1 MWPPLEIKILPKY
14 KADKISIQLTG
25 VIRLSLHK
33 TRPHADC
40 ERMQCGDETDT
51 DSNAYLVIEIQFV
64 KVSQDG
70 QISHIV
76 SVPLRHTL
84 DILTAP
90 KPKSR
95 KILTC
100 NSSFADSSLFSNRPR
115 CARTG
120 TYIYKVC
127 IMYCVR
133 VPDLGSETTIV
144 YWRITTL
151 LHFRLAFNSMRIC
164 RYCLSAT
171 RSLVSVLYL
180 LHLAIYAT
188 YLKH

>member
-1 MWPPLEIKILPKY
+1 
-14 KADKISIQLTG
+14 
-25 VIRLSLHK
+25 
-33 TRPHADC
+33 
-40 ERMQCGDETDT
+40 MQSGDETDT

-76 SVPLRHTL
+76 SVPLRHAL

-90 KPKSR
+90 KPKSQM
-95 KILTC
+95 ILTC
-100 NSSFADSSLFSNRPR
+100 NSSFADPSLFTTDRPR
-115 CARTG
+115 GARTG

-144 YWRITTL
+144 DWRITTL

-171 RSLVSVLYL
+171 RSLVSLLYL
-180 LHLAIYAT
+180 LNASIFIRVTKLLVRPDTFVLRLRLNLIGSCAALTIL
-188 YLKH
+188 LKHDQILM